1 MKKINKLGIISILI
15 ILSIFLAKDIDAL
28 GVSPGRK
35 TIDFVPNLEKD
46 ITITVFNNEHRDF
59 TAAISTRGELGNYI
73 ELAQTELKF
82 SSGDSEKS
90 FNYKIKLPNY
100 LDKPG
105 SHKAEI
111 VIGEISGADEGKDTV
126 IGALVA
132 VVSQLDV
139 KVPYPGKYVVLNLDM
154 VNTKPNEEVKFFIR
168 VTNLGE
174 ENIEHAMAVITI
186 LDQNDNEIVKLDTD
200 SKTIKAKGRGELK
213 GRWLADV
220 DLGDYKAVAVV
231 YYDDLKAVVERSFT
245 LGDFFLNPI
254 SISVKNFKLGQI
266 AKFNI
271 LVENLANKK
280 IEDATA
286 QLLLFDENKTK
297 IMDIKS
303 TSTEIK
309 ALSNPELVAYWDTEN
324 IKSGIYTGKLI
335 LSYGDKSSENRIRT
349 HVSKDKIETEL
360 MDLTGLVIKVDDSEA
375 VIFSKEQ
382 IIFAG
387 ILVLILVNIGW
398 FYFIKRKKR

>member
-200 SKTIKAKGRGELK
+200 SKTIKAKDRGELK

-309 ALSNPELVAYWDTEN
+309 ALNNPELVAYWDTEN